1 MNVTR
6 IEQVSDNG
14 QVSTLYDAENH
25 EVNED
30 GSALLRDVE
39 AFICRFAVLPPGALL
54 PTSLFVIGTHSFDVF
69 ETSPYLAL
77 LSPEKRC
84 GKTRTTRVLAQIVAE
99 PVSAVCI
106 SEAALFRLVDE
117 TRPTLILDEA
127 EGLTGKGERAE
138 AVRSL
143 LNAGNCTG
151 MRVPRCVGNSHE
163 LRFFSVYCPKIVCAI
178 RVCPETVKDR
188 AIVLPMQRKKP
199 GETVERFILRR
210 VRPEGETLHRRIQ
223 TFAQANRTAIEFAYT
238 KLDVDFLSD
247 RELENVEPLL
257 AILAVADASRLAELR
272 RAAELLSAAKTD
284 AAQDDSLTL
293 PLLADI
299 RAVWPESEAKVF
311 SANLLV
317 RLKAVEDGPWAS
329 DAVFDARKLSR
340 FLRPFGVTPQ
350 TVQIGRDNK
359 KGYYREHLEVAFSR
373 YLASQPSEPSESE

>member
-1 MNVTR
+1 
-6 IEQVSDNG
+6 
-14 QVSTLYDAENH
+14 
-25 EVNED
+25 
-30 GSALLRDVE
+30 
-39 AFICRFAVLPPGALL
+39 
-54 PTSLFVIGTHSFDVF
+54 
-69 ETSPYLAL
+69 
-77 LSPEKRC
+77 
-84 GKTRTTRVLAQIVAE
+84 
-99 PVSAVCI
+99 
-106 SEAALFRLVDE
+106 
-117 TRPTLILDEA
+117 
-127 EGLTGKGERAE
+127 
-138 AVRSL
+138 
-143 LNAGNCTG
+143 
-151 MRVPRCVGNSHE
+151 
-163 LRFFSVYCPKIVCAI
+163 VYCPKIVCAI